1 MLIYAFY
8 KVGILRLTVS
18 TYIREKLGK
27 YMRDR
32 LSIKQG
38 KFQLSNTAKVMLFA
52 TFVAVLP
59 TSGFCTAYLI
69 LSLDYVGST
78 STATFSHPTSI
89 PWLTEKYECQHTH
102 RTWRDDKCWDYEHN
116 PMF

>member
-8 KVGILRLTVS
+8 KIGILRLTVS

-27 YMRDR
+27 YMSDR

-38 KFQLSNTAKVMLFA
+38 KFQLSTRAKIMLFA
-52 TFVAVLP
+52 VFVAVLP
-59 TSGFCTAYLI
+59 TSGFCTASLI
-69 LSLDYVGST
+69 LSLSYLDST
-78 STATFSHPTSI
+78 STSVNHPTSI
-89 PWLTEKYECQHTH
+89 PWLTEKYQCQHTH
-102 RTWRDDKCWDYEHN
+102 RIWRDDKCWDYEHN

>member
-1 MLIYAFY
+1 LLIYAFY
-8 KVGILRLTVS
+8 KVGILRLIS

-38 KFQLSNTAKVMLFA
+38 KFQLSTRAKIMLFA
-52 TFVAVLP
+52 AFVAVLP

-78 STATFSHPTSI
+78 TATVSHPTSI
-89 PWLTEKYECQHTH
+89 PWLTEKSQCQHTR
-102 RTWRDDKCWDYEHN
+102 RTWRDNKCWDYEHS

>member
-1 MLIYAFY
+1 VYAFY

-32 LSIKQG
+32 QSIKQG
-38 KFQLSNTAKVMLFA
+38 KFQLSTRAKIMLFA
-52 TFVAVLP
+52 VFVTVLP
-59 TSGFCTAYLI
+59 TSGFCIASLI
-69 LSLDYVGST
+69 LSFYNVDS
-78 STATFSHPTSI
+78 TFSSVNHPTSI
-89 PWLTEKYECQHTH
+89 PWLTEQSQCQHTH
-102 RTWRDDKCWDYEHN
+102 RTWRDNKCWDYEHN